1 MRGLK
6 SAFTLGIITTT
17 AAVGSLA
24 LGTQAYASDADKDGP
39 AFGAGDQVKHFRQ
52 LGPESL
58 PTPNIFRNAAG
69 APGPAYWQQQANVN
83 IDAKLDEDKKR
94 IIAEMEIDY
103 VNNSPDTLNYIWLA
117 LDQNR
122 FKDGSLAR
130 ESTVAS
136 AAGSRRGQGSG
147 SSDRIS
153 FSMLRYN
160 QAMEDREYGFEFT
173 AVTDAEGNELS
184 YIINDSMMR
193 INLPEGLAP
202 DARFGFNVDWEHNI
216 IDEEAV
222 GGRGGYECFTDE
234 GEDGNCI
241 FGLAQWFPRMAAYTD
256 YTGWQNKQF
265 LGRGE
270 FTLEFG
276 DYNVNITVPSDH
288 IVAATGVLQNPRK
301 VMTEKQRQRMDDA
314 GTKKPVYIVTPEEAE
329 ENEKSVAEGTKTW
342 RFKADNVRDF
352 AWSSSR
358 KYIWDAMLF
367 EQDDEENPVVTAMS
381 FFPKEADPIWSKYS
395 THAVV
400 HTMDVYNKFAFNYPY
415 PTAQSVNSWE
425 RGGMEYPMITFNGYR
440 PYKDSKS
447 EETVYSRGVKYG
459 LIGVIIHEIG
469 HIYFPMVVNSDER
482 RWTWMDEG
490 LNSFLEYLAEYEWEE
505 NFPITR
511 NGKQNPLDD
520 ITRYMTSSN
529 QVPIMT
535 QSDSVLQFGPNAY
548 SKPAASLIVLRETV
562 MGRELFD
569 FAFKEYA
576 QRWKF
581 KRPTPADFFRTM
593 EDASAVDLDWFW
605 RGWYFGTDYVDMAIT
620 DMREYTISTQ
630 DPDQEFDK
638 NRADDI
644 EIYPENITQRR
655 NREEGLKTRL
665 ERFDDL
671 KDFYNE
677 NDKFSVSNED
687 RNKFSRFTKYLKG
700 WEKDVWER
708 AQKDGDYFYFIDFK
722 NRGGLISPLPIK
734 LTYTNGD
741 TEEMMIPAEIW
752 RRNSKSVTKLII
764 RKNRVKSIE
773 LDPAHQTADAN
784 YSNNSFPP
792 VSRPGRLKL
801 YKSSTKKKSLMADML
816 VELKS
821 EEDKD
826 KPEGSDKDMPLE
838 DGDTSEKTSKDG
850 KSKDTKASNDNS
862 DKDNS
867 DKAMKEDSKM
877 SDDSSKSD
885 DSLESDNAKMSDD
898 DKMKDENKMSDKKS
912 PSKKEKSSLRRTLE
926 KMMGK
931 KSAK

>member
-1 MRGLK
+1 MNGIKKAFKYGLIV
-6 SAFTLGIITTT
+6 STT
-17 AAVGSLA
+17 AVGA
-24 LGTQAYASDADKDGP
+24 LVLSTQAFAEDGP
-39 AFGAGDQVKHFRQ
+39 AGSAGDQVSKFRQ
-52 LGPESL
+52 LGTEL
-58 PTPNIFRNAAG
+58 PTANIFRNAAG

-83 IDAKLDEDKKR
+83 IDAALDEDEKR
-94 IIAEMEIDY
+94 IIASMEIDY
-103 VNNSPDTLNYIWLA
+103 VNNSPDTLRYIWLA

-130 ESTVAS
+130 ESTIAS
-136 AAGSRRGQGSG
+136 AAGSRRGDGRAG
-147 SSDRIS
+147 ADRIS
-153 FSMLRYN
+153 FGTMRYQ
-160 QAMEDREYGFEFT
+160 QAMEDREYGFEFK
-173 AVTDAEGNELS
+173 AVTDADGEDLS

-193 INLPEGLAP
+193 IDIPEGLEP
-202 DARFGFNVDWEHNI
+202 DARFVFKIDWDHNI

-222 GGRGGYECFTDE
+222 GGRGGYECFTKE
-234 GEDGNCI
+234 EEDGNCI

-276 DYNVNITVPSDH
+276 DYEVNITVPSDH
-288 IVAATGVLQNPRK
+288 IVAATGVLQNPRQ
-301 VMTEKQRQRMDDA
+301 VMTAKQRSRMDEA
-314 GTKKPVYIVTPEEAE
+314 NTEKPVYIVTPDEAE
-329 ENEKSVAEGTKTW
+329 ENEKSQAKGTKTW
-342 RFKADNVRDF
+342 RFKAENVRDF

-367 EQDDEENPVVTAMS
+367 EQDDETNPTVTAMS
-381 FFPKEADPIWSKYS
+381 FFPKEADPIWSQYS
-395 THAVV
+395 THAVI

-440 PYKDSKS
+440 PYKDKKS
-447 EETVYSRGVKYG
+447 DEVVYSRNVKYG

-469 HIYFPMVVNSDER
+469 HIYFPMTVNSDER

-505 NFPITR
+505 NFPIS
-511 NGKQNPLDD
+511 GGQQNPLDV
-520 ITRYMTSSN
+520 IPRYMKSSN

-569 FAFKEYA
+569 FAFKEYSR
-576 QRWKF
+576 RWKF

-605 RGWYFGTDYVDMAIT
+605 RGWYFGTDHVDMGIT

-630 DPDQEFDK
+630 DPEEEFDK
-638 NRADDI
+638 NRIDDL
-644 EIYPENITQRR
+644 EDRPENITQRR

-677 NDKFSVSNED
+677 NDKFEVTNKD
-687 RNKFSRFTKYLKG
+687 RNKFKSFSEGLDG
-700 WEKDVWER
+700 WEKEVWER
-708 AQKDGDYFYFIDFK
+708 AQKDGNYLYFVDFENK
-722 NRGGLISPLPIK
+722 GGLISPLPIK
-734 LTYTNGD
+734 LTYMNGD

-752 RRNSKSVTKLII
+752 RRNSKAVTKLII
-764 RKNRVKSIE
+764 RKKRIKSIE
-773 LDPAHQTADAN
+773 LDPAHQTADADFG
-784 YSNNSFPP
+784 NNNFPP
-792 VSRPGRLKL
+792 VMQPGRLKM
-801 YKSSTKKKSLMADML
+801 YKSDFKRNSMMADML

-821 EEDKD
+821 ESKD
-826 KPEGSDKDMPLE
+826 EAEKSDKDMPLKKGAKS
-838 DGDTSEKTSKDG
+838 DSMKDSSVKANSG
-850 KSKDTKASNDNS
+850 KK
-862 DKDNS
+862 
-867 DKAMKEDSKM
+867 KM
-877 SDDSSKSD
+877 SNQKS
-885 DSLESDNAKMSDD
+885 E
-898 DKMKDENKMSDKKS
+898 
-912 PSKKEKSSLRRTLE
+912 KEKSSLRKTLE

-931 KSAK
+931 K

>member
-1 MRGLK
+1 MSAITKAFKYGLIA
-6 SAFTLGIITTT
+6 SITAIGTLVLTTEAFATDNT
-17 AAVGSLA
+17 S
-24 LGTQAYASDADKDGP
+24 DGP
-39 AFGAGDQVKHFRQ
+39 AGSYGDQVAKFRQ
-52 LGPESL
+52 LGTEL
-58 PTPNIFRNAAG
+58 PTPNIFRNASG

-83 IDAKLDEDKKR
+83 IDAALDEDEKR
-94 IIAEMEIDY
+94 IIASMDIDY
-103 VNNSPDTLNYIWLA
+103 VNNSPDKLNYIWLA

-130 ESTVAS
+130 ESTIAS
-136 AAGSRRGQGSG
+136 AAGSRRGDGRAG
-147 SSDRIS
+147 SDRVS
-153 FSMLRYN
+153 FGTMRYQ
-160 QAMEDREYGFEFT
+160 QAMEDREYGFEFKS
-173 AVTDAEGNELS
+173 VTDADGEDLS

-193 INLPEGLAP
+193 IDLPEGLAP
-202 DARFGFNVDWEHNI
+202 DARLTFKIDWEHNI

-234 GEDGNCI
+234 DEDGNCI

-276 DYNVNITVPSDH
+276 DYNVNLTVPSDH
-288 IVAATGVLQNPRK
+288 IVAATGVLQNPRQ
-301 VMTEKQRQRMDDA
+301 VMTTKQRSRMDEANTD
-314 GTKKPVYIVTPEEAE
+314 KPVYIVTPEEAA
-329 ENEKSVAEGTKTW
+329 ENEKSKASGTKTW
-342 RFKADNVRDF
+342 RFKAENVRDF

-367 EQDDEENPVVTAMS
+367 EQDDDVNPVVTAMS
-381 FFPKEADPIWSKYS
+381 FFPKEADPIWSQYS

-440 PYKDSKS
+440 PYEDEKS
-447 EETVYSRGVKYG
+447 GEMVYSRGVKYG

-511 NGKQNPLDD
+511 NSQQNPLDD

-605 RGWYFGTDYVDMAIT
+605 RGWYFGTDHVDMAIS

-630 DPDQEFDK
+630 DPEEEFDK
-638 NRADDI
+638 DRADDL
-644 EIYPENITQRR
+644 EKRPENITQRR

-671 KDFYNE
+671 KDFYND
-677 NDKFSVSNED
+677 NDKFEITNKD
-687 RNKFSRFTKYLKG
+687 RNKFTKFTEGLEG
-700 WEKDVWER
+700 WEKKVWER
-708 AQKDGDYFYFIDFK
+708 AQKDGQYLYFIDFK
-722 NRGGLISPLPIK
+722 NHGGLISPLPIK
-734 LTYTNGD
+734 LTYANGD

-752 RRNSKSVTKLII
+752 RRNSKTVTKLII
-764 RKNRVKSIE
+764 RKKRVKSIE
-773 LDPAHQTADAN
+773 LDPAHQTADAD

-792 VSRPGRLKL
+792 VMRPGRLKM
-801 YKSSTKKKSLMADML
+801 YKSDFKQKSMMADML

-821 EEDKD
+821 EEEKD
-826 KPEGSDKDMPLE
+826 KPKGSDKDMPMTE
-838 DGDTSEKTSKDG
+838 GEKSMKNEVKTDKSKKDTAKKDKAEAKPKNDKTEMADPDTIEKPSKSEK
-850 KSKDTKASNDNS
+850 A
-862 DKDNS
+862 
-867 DKAMKEDSKM
+867 
-877 SDDSSKSD
+877 
-885 DSLESDNAKMSDD
+885 
-898 DKMKDENKMSDKKS
+898 
-912 PSKKEKSSLRRTLE
+912 KSSLRRTLE

-931 KSAK
+931 K